1 MTVINTNTAAL
12 TAQYHLSQVNKEME
26 QAMERLSSGQ
36 RINSASDDAA
46 GLAIASKMDAQIRGL
61 NTAIR
66 NANDGINLANTA
78 EGAME
83 EVENM
88 LQRMREIAVQS
99 ANGTYSASD
108 RANLDA
114 EVQEL
119 KAEIDRVVNTTRWN
133 DIVLLDG
140 SYSGSMQI
148 GAKANETLAVT
159 IGNMATTSLGTSSTA
174 ASTAAATSNSASG
187 KEAIVTTAQ
196 MAFNGNDS
204 YGFTLTVGN
213 GSGGTVALSVAA
225 GSVTGGDAQDVK
237 DKLQTAI
244 DAAVNASPPTLG
256 SGDITVSANGNVLT
270 INNNLGDTLAV
281 SAFTSTANG
290 TASYSSISG
299 AGTSKL
305 LDNDAAVTS
314 ISNNG
319 GGAKTNATG
328 TLTLDDDKDYSF
340 RVNGTLVNIT
350 NLNGTGGTTMANA
363 LTAIQNAIGAGAA
376 ASTVAA
382 NGGSTAAV
390 FSLQDSTGKNIDI
403 TNFTAASAPAGSA
416 GSMVM
421 TVRVDAGAPN
431 TASNTYANGGSD
443 TTDIE
448 TTDIVQ
454 LSFTEAEANY
464 QFTITGAAGA
474 QVYTVQ
480 TASAGKTLSE
490 ALAITRDAINT
501 NVGTEKVRARVVDG
515 KLELENEHTAAVT
528 LDTFSSTGKAA
539 VTAGAATL
547 GATNLVTQGSASTT
561 NGVLATTSQMSM
573 QFTQDDNYSF
583 AIGGTTI
590 TAAVSGGNL
599 DAMVSAVN
607 SNSSTTGVSAR
618 QESGLMMLENAS
630 GAAINI
636 TAFSS
641 TGTGEA
647 FVANAAGQ
655 GGSATLTDT
664 AAVTG
669 ANTAAA
675 GKATATTMDLTMSA
689 SDDVTFQISD
699 GRTTAV
705 VRKTTFNP
713 ANNAA
718 IIAEITAALN
728 AVGSDISVA
737 AGADVTATGNGTA
750 DEKLILTNS
759 KGGKIEITGFT
770 SDGTGTM
777 TATPATGQGVGKIL
791 NDDGISGSQAAVSAI
806 VVTDQNGAQAA
817 VGTIDRAI
825 EQLNKER
832 SGLGAITNRLD
843 HTINNLSNV
852 STQVSASKSQ
862 IEDADFAAE
871 TSNLTKNQILS
882 QAATSMLAQANQ
894 SKQGIL
900 ALLQG

>member
-1 MTVINTNTAAL
+1 MTVINTNTASL

-36 RINSASDDAA
+36 RINSAADDAA

-61 NTAIR
+61 STAIR
-66 NANDGINLANTA
+66 NANDGISLANTA

-83 EVENM
+83 EIENM

-99 ANGTYSASD
+99 ANGTYSTAD
-108 RANLDA
+108 RANLDN
-114 EVQEL
+114 EVQQL
-119 KAEIDRVVNTTRWN
+119 KSEIDRVVNTTRYN

-140 SYSGSMQI
+140 SYNGSMQI

-159 IGNMATTSLGTSSTA
+159 IGNMATTALGTSATT

-187 KEAIVTTAQ
+187 KEAITTTAQ

-213 GSGGTVALSVAA
+213 GAGGTATIAVAN
-225 GSVTGGDAQDVK
+225 GTVTGGDAQDVK

-244 DAAVNASPPTLG
+244 DGQVTAGNLS
-256 SGDITVSANGNVLT
+256 SGDITASVDGGVVT
-270 INNNLGDTLAV
+270 INNKLGDTLAISSFA
-281 SAFTSTANG
+281 SAANG

-314 ISNNG
+314 IANNG

-328 TLTLDDDKDYSF
+328 TLTLDDDKDYNF
-340 RVNGTLVNIT
+340 RVNGTLVSIT
-350 NLNGTGGTTMANA
+350 NLNGTGGTTMADA
-363 LTAIQNAIGAGAA
+363 LTAIKNAIGSGGAG
-376 ASTVAA
+376 STVAA
-382 NGGSTAAV
+382 NGGGTAAV
-390 FSLQDSTGKNIDI
+390 FSLQDATGQNIDI
-403 TNFTAASAPAGSA
+403 TNFNAVSSPAGSA
-416 GSMVM
+416 GAMSL
-421 TVRVDAGAPN
+421 TVRVDADTN
-431 TASNTYANGGSD
+431 TSSNTYVNGGSD
-443 TTDIE
+443 TTDVN

-464 QFTITGAAGA
+464 QFTIDGAAGS

-480 TASAGKTLSE
+480 TASAGKTLQE
-490 ALAITRDAINT
+490 ALAVTRDAINAD
-501 NVGTEKVRARVVDG
+501 VATEKVRARVVDG
-515 KLELENEHTAAVT
+515 KLELENEHTAAIT
-528 LDTFSSTGKAA
+528 IDTFSSTGKAA
-539 VTAGAATL
+539 VSAGAATL
-547 GATNLVTQGSASTT
+547 GAANLVADGSASTT
-561 NGVLATTSQMSM
+561 NGVEATTSQMTM
-573 QFTQDDNYSF
+573 QFTQDDTYSF
-583 AIGGTTI
+583 KIGGTTI
-590 TAAVSGGNL
+590 TAAVSGGSL

-607 SNSSTTGVSAR
+607 SNSGTTSVSAR
-618 QESGLMMLENAS
+618 QENGTMVLENAT

-636 TAFSS
+636 TAFTS

-664 AAVTG
+664 AAVTA
-669 ANTAAA
+669 ANTGAA
-675 GKATATTMDLTMSA
+675 GKATASTMDLTMSA

-705 VRKTTFNP
+705 VRKTTFDP

-737 AGADVTATGNGTA
+737 AGADTAGSAAGTA
-750 DEKLILTNS
+750 DEKVILTNS

-770 SDGTGTM
+770 SDGATTM

-791 NDDGISGSQAAVSAI
+791 NDDGVTGSQSAVSAI
-806 VVTDQNGAQAA
+806 AVTDQNGAQSA

-825 EQLNKER
+825 EQLNTQR
-832 SGLGAITNRLD
+832 SELGAINNRLD
-843 HTINNLSNV
+843 HTISNLGNV
-852 STQVSASKSQ
+852 STNTAAAKSR

-871 TSNLTKNQILS
+871 TSALTKNQILS

-894 SKQGIL
+894 SKQSIL

>member
-1 MTVINTNTAAL
+1 MEVVMTVINTNTAAL
-12 TAQYHLSQVNKEME
+12 TAQFHLSQVNKEME

-159 IGNMATTSLGTSSTA
+159 IGSMATTSLGTSSTA

-187 KEAIVTTAQ
+187 KQAIVTTAQ

-244 DAAVNASPPTLG
+244 DAAVNASPATLG

-328 TLTLDDDKDYSF
+328 SLALLEGKDYSF
-340 RVNGTLVNIT
+340 RVNGTLVSIT
-350 NLNGTGGTTMANA
+350 DLGTGTSNADA
-363 LTAIQNAIGAGAA
+363 LTAIKNAIGSGGA
-376 ASTVAA
+376 ASTVASA
-382 NGGSTAAV
+382 GGTAT
-390 FSLQDSTGKNIDI
+390 FSLQDATGQNIDI
-403 TNFTAASAPAGSA
+403 TNFTAASSPAGSA

-421 TVRVDAGAPN
+421 TVRVDADTN
-431 TASNTYANGGSD
+431 TPSNTYANGGSD
-443 TTDIE
+443 TTDIG

-464 QFTITGAAGA
+464 QFTIDGAAGSN
-474 QVYTVQ
+474 VYTVQ

-490 ALAITRDAINT
+490 ALAITRDAINAD
-501 NVGTEKVRARVVDG
+501 VGTEKVRARVVDG

-539 VTAGAATL
+539 VTAGTATL

-599 DAMVSAVN
+599 DAMISAVN

-705 VRKTTFNP
+705 VRKTTFDP
-713 ANNAA
+713 DNNAA

-737 AGADVTATGNGTA
+737 AGADTAGSTAGTA

>member
-1 MTVINTNTAAL
+1 MTVINTNTASL

-36 RINSASDDAA
+36 RINSAADDAA

-61 NTAIR
+61 STAIR
-66 NANDGINLANTA
+66 NANDGISLANTA

-83 EVENM
+83 EIENM

-99 ANGTYSASD
+99 ANGTYSTAD
-108 RANLDA
+108 RANLDN
-114 EVQEL
+114 EVQQL
-119 KAEIDRVVNTTRWN
+119 KSEIDRVVNTTRYN

-140 SYSGSMQI
+140 SYNGSMQI

-159 IGNMATTSLGTSSTA
+159 IGNMATTALGTSATT

-187 KEAIVTTAQ
+187 KEAITTTAQ

-213 GSGGTVALSVAA
+213 GAGGTATIAVAN
-225 GSVTGGDAQDVK
+225 GTVTGGDAQDVK

-244 DAAVNASPPTLG
+244 DAQVTAGNLS
-256 SGDITVSANGNVLT
+256 SGDITASVDGGVVT
-270 INNNLGDTLAV
+270 INNKLGDTLAISSFA
-281 SAFTSTANG
+281 SAANG

-314 ISNNG
+314 IANNG

-328 TLTLDDDKDYSF
+328 TLTLDDDKDYNF
-340 RVNGTLVNIT
+340 RVNGTLVSIT
-350 NLNGTGGTTMANA
+350 NLNGTGGTTMADA
-363 LTAIQNAIGAGAA
+363 LTAIKNAIGSGGAG
-376 ASTVAA
+376 STVAA
-382 NGGSTAAV
+382 NGGGTAAV
-390 FSLQDSTGKNIDI
+390 FSLQDATGQNIDI
-403 TNFTAASAPAGSA
+403 TNFNAVSSPAGSA
-416 GSMVM
+416 GAMSL
-421 TVRVDAGAPN
+421 TVRVDADTN
-431 TASNTYANGGSD
+431 TSSNTYVNGGSD
-443 TTDIE
+443 TTDVN

-464 QFTITGAAGA
+464 QFTIDGAAGS

-480 TASAGKTLSE
+480 TASAGKTLQE
-490 ALAITRDAINT
+490 ALAVTRDAINA
-501 NVGTEKVRARVVDG
+501 NVATEKVRARVVDG
-515 KLELENEHTAAVT
+515 KLELENEHTAAIT
-528 LDTFSSTGKAA
+528 IDTFSSTGKAA
-539 VTAGAATL
+539 VSAGAATL
-547 GATNLVTQGSASTT
+547 GAANLVADGSASTT
-561 NGVLATTSQMSM
+561 NGVEATTSQMTM
-573 QFTQDDNYSF
+573 QFTQDDTYSF
-583 AIGGTTI
+583 KIGGTTI
-590 TAAVSGGNL
+590 TAAVSGGSL

-607 SNSSTTGVSAR
+607 SNSGTTSVSAR
-618 QESGLMMLENAS
+618 QENGTMVLENAT

-636 TAFSS
+636 TAFTS

-664 AAVTG
+664 AAVTA
-669 ANTAAA
+669 ANTGAA
-675 GKATATTMDLTMSA
+675 GKATASTMDLTMSA

-705 VRKTTFNP
+705 VRKTTFDP

-737 AGADVTATGNGTA
+737 AGADTAGSAAGTA
-750 DEKLILTNS
+750 DEKVILTNS

-770 SDGTGTM
+770 SDGATTM

-791 NDDGISGSQAAVSAI
+791 NDDGVTGSQSAVSAI
-806 VVTDQNGAQAA
+806 AVTDQNGAQSA

-825 EQLNKER
+825 EQLNTQR
-832 SGLGAITNRLD
+832 SELGAINNRLD
-843 HTINNLSNV
+843 HTISNLGNV
-852 STQVSASKSQ
+852 STNTAAAKSR

-871 TSNLTKNQILS
+871 TSALTKNQILS

-894 SKQGIL
+894 SKQSIL

>member
-1 MTVINTNTAAL
+1 MTVINTNTASL

-36 RINSASDDAA
+36 RINSAADDAA

-61 NTAIR
+61 STAIR
-66 NANDGINLANTA
+66 NANDGISLANTA

-83 EVENM
+83 EIENM

-99 ANGTYSASD
+99 ANGTYSTAD
-108 RANLDA
+108 RANLDN
-114 EVQEL
+114 EVQQL
-119 KAEIDRVVNTTRWN
+119 KSEIDRVVNTTRYN

-140 SYSGSMQI
+140 SYNGSMQI

-159 IGNMATTSLGTSSTA
+159 IGNMATTALGTSATT

-187 KEAIVTTAQ
+187 KEAITTTAQ

-213 GSGGTVALSVAA
+213 GAGGTATIAVAN
-225 GSVTGGDAQDVK
+225 GTVTGGDAQDVK

-244 DAAVNASPPTLG
+244 DAQVTAGNLS
-256 SGDITVSANGNVLT
+256 SGDITASVDGGVVT
-270 INNNLGDTLAV
+270 INNKLGDTLAISSFA
-281 SAFTSTANG
+281 SAANG

-314 ISNNG
+314 IANNG

-328 TLTLDDDKDYSF
+328 TLTLDDDKDYNF
-340 RVNGTLVNIT
+340 RVNGTLVSIT
-350 NLNGTGGTTMANA
+350 NLNGTGGTTMADA
-363 LTAIQNAIGAGAA
+363 LTAIKNAIGSGGAG
-376 ASTVAA
+376 STVAA
-382 NGGSTAAV
+382 NGGGTAAV
-390 FSLQDSTGKNIDI
+390 FSLQDATGQNIDI
-403 TNFTAASAPAGSA
+403 TNFNAVSSPAGSA
-416 GSMVM
+416 GAMSL
-421 TVRVDAGAPN
+421 TVRVDADTN
-431 TASNTYANGGSD
+431 TSSNTYVNGGSD
-443 TTDIE
+443 TTDVN

-464 QFTITGAAGA
+464 QFTIDGAAGSN
-474 QVYTVQ
+474 VYTVQ
-480 TASAGKTLSE
+480 TASAGKTLQE
-490 ALAITRDAINT
+490 ALAVTRDAINAD
-501 NVGTEKVRARVVDG
+501 VATEKVRARVVDG
-515 KLELENEHTAAVT
+515 KLELENEHTAAIT
-528 LDTFSSTGKAA
+528 IDTFSSTGKAA
-539 VTAGAATL
+539 VSAGAATL
-547 GATNLVTQGSASTT
+547 GAANLVADGSASTT
-561 NGVLATTSQMSM
+561 NGVEATTSQMTM
-573 QFTQDDNYSF
+573 QFTQDDTYSF
-583 AIGGTTI
+583 KIGGTTI
-590 TAAVSGGNL
+590 TAAVSGGSL

-607 SNSSTTGVSAR
+607 SNSGTTSVSAR
-618 QESGLMMLENAS
+618 QENGTMVLENAT

-636 TAFSS
+636 TAFTS

-664 AAVTG
+664 AAVTA
-669 ANTAAA
+669 ANTGAA
-675 GKATATTMDLTMSA
+675 GKATASTMDLTMSA

-705 VRKTTFNP
+705 VRKTTFDP

-737 AGADVTATGNGTA
+737 AGADTAGSAAGTA
-750 DEKLILTNS
+750 DEKVILTNS

-770 SDGTGTM
+770 SDGATTM

-791 NDDGISGSQAAVSAI
+791 NDDGVTGSQSAVSAI
-806 VVTDQNGAQAA
+806 AVTDQNGAQSA

-825 EQLNKER
+825 EQLNTQR
-832 SGLGAITNRLD
+832 SELGAINNRLD
-843 HTINNLSNV
+843 HTISNLGNV
-852 STQVSASKSQ
+852 STNTAAAKSR

-871 TSNLTKNQILS
+871 TSALTKNQILS

-894 SKQGIL
+894 SKQSIL

>member
-1 MTVINTNTAAL
+1 MTVINTNTASL

-36 RINSASDDAA
+36 RINSAADDAA

-61 NTAIR
+61 STAIR
-66 NANDGINLANTA
+66 NANDGISLANTA

-83 EVENM
+83 EIENM

-99 ANGTYSASD
+99 ANGTYSTAD
-108 RANLDA
+108 RANLDN
-114 EVQEL
+114 EVQQL
-119 KAEIDRVVNTTRWN
+119 KSEIDRVVNTTRYN

-140 SYSGSMQI
+140 SYNGSMQI

-159 IGNMATTSLGTSSTA
+159 IGNMATTALGTSATT

-187 KEAIVTTAQ
+187 KEAITTTAQ

-213 GSGGTVALSVAA
+213 GAGGTATIAVAN
-225 GSVTGGDAQDVK
+225 GTVTGGDAQDVK

-244 DAAVNASPPTLG
+244 DAQVTAGNLS
-256 SGDITVSANGNVLT
+256 SGDITASVDGGVVT
-270 INNNLGDTLAV
+270 INNKLGDTLAISSFA
-281 SAFTSTANG
+281 SAANG

-314 ISNNG
+314 IANNG
-319 GGAKTNATG
+319 GGSKTNATG
-328 TLTLDDDKDYSF
+328 TLTLDDDKDYNF
-340 RVNGTLVNIT
+340 RVNGTLVSIT
-350 NLNGTGGTTMANA
+350 NLNGTGGTTMADA
-363 LTAIQNAIGAGAA
+363 LTAIKNAIGSGGAG
-376 ASTVAA
+376 STVAA
-382 NGGSTAAV
+382 NGGGTAAV
-390 FSLQDSTGKNIDI
+390 FSLQDATGQNIDI
-403 TNFTAASAPAGSA
+403 TNFNAVSSPAGSA
-416 GSMVM
+416 GAMSL
-421 TVRVDAGAPN
+421 TVRVDADTN
-431 TASNTYANGGSD
+431 TSSNTYVNGGSD
-443 TTDIE
+443 TTDVN

-464 QFTITGAAGA
+464 QFTIDGAAGSN
-474 QVYTVQ
+474 VYTVQ
-480 TASAGKTLSE
+480 TASAGKTLQE
-490 ALAITRDAINT
+490 ALAVTRDAINAD
-501 NVGTEKVRARVVDG
+501 VATEKVRARVVDG
-515 KLELENEHTAAVT
+515 KLELENEHTAAIT
-528 LDTFSSTGKAA
+528 IDTFSSTGKAA
-539 VTAGAATL
+539 VSAGAATL
-547 GATNLVTQGSASTT
+547 GAANLVADGSASTT
-561 NGVLATTSQMSM
+561 NGVEATTSQMTM
-573 QFTQDDNYSF
+573 QFTQDDTYSF
-583 AIGGTTI
+583 KIGGTTI
-590 TAAVSGGNL
+590 TAAVSGGSL

-607 SNSSTTGVSAR
+607 SNSGTTSVSAR
-618 QESGLMMLENAS
+618 QENGTMVLENAT

-636 TAFSS
+636 TAFTS

-664 AAVTG
+664 AAVTA
-669 ANTAAA
+669 ANTGAA
-675 GKATATTMDLTMSA
+675 GKATASTMDLTMSA

-705 VRKTTFNP
+705 VRKTTFDP

-737 AGADVTATGNGTA
+737 AGADTAGSAAGTA
-750 DEKLILTNS
+750 DEKVVLTNS

-770 SDGTGTM
+770 SDGATTM

-791 NDDGISGSQAAVSAI
+791 NDDGVTGSQSAVSAI
-806 VVTDQNGAQAA
+806 AVTDQNGAQSA

-825 EQLNKER
+825 EQLNTQR
-832 SGLGAITNRLD
+832 SELGAINNRLD
-843 HTINNLSNV
+843 HTISNLGNV
-852 STQVSASKSQ
+852 STNTAAAKSR

-871 TSNLTKNQILS
+871 TSALTKNQILS

-894 SKQGIL
+894 SKQSIL

>member
-12 TAQYHLSQVNKEME
+12 TAQFHLSQVNKEME

-61 NTAIR
+61 TTAIR
-66 NANDGINLANTA
+66 NANDGISLANTA

-99 ANGTYSASD
+99 ANGTYSTAD
-108 RANLDA
+108 RANLDN
-114 EVQEL
+114 EVQQL
-119 KAEIDRVVNTTRWN
+119 KAEIDRVVDTTRFN

-140 SYSGSMQI
+140 SYSGTMQI

-159 IGNMATTSLGTSSTA
+159 IGNMATTALGTSSTA
-174 ASTAAATSNSASG
+174 ASTAAATTNSATG

-213 GSGGTVALSVAA
+213 GSGGTATIAVSG
-225 GSVTGGDAQDVK
+225 GSVVGGDAQDVK

-244 DAAVNASPPTLG
+244 DAQVTANNLSA
-256 SGDITVSANGNVLT
+256 GDITASVNGNVLT
-270 INNNLGDTLAV
+270 INNKLGDTLAV
-281 SAFTSTANG
+281 SSFTSTANG

-328 TLTLDDDKDYSF
+328 SLALLEGKDYSF
-340 RVNGTLVNIT
+340 RVNGTLVSIT
-350 NLNGTGGTTMANA
+350 NLGTGTSNADA
-363 LTAIQNAIGAGAA
+363 LTAIKNAIGSGGA
-376 ASTVAA
+376 ASTVASA
-382 NGGSTAAV
+382 GGTAT
-390 FSLQDSTGKNIDI
+390 FSLQDATGQNIDI
-403 TNFTAASAPAGSA
+403 TNFTAASSPAGSA

-421 TVRVDAGAPN
+421 TVRVDADTN

-443 TTDIE
+443 TTDIN

-464 QFTITGAAGA
+464 QFTIDGAAGS
-474 QVYTVQ
+474 QVYTVA

-490 ALAITRDAINT
+490 ALAITRDAINA
-501 NVGTEKVRARVVDG
+501 NVATEKVRARVVDG

-528 LDTFSSTGKAA
+528 LDTFSSTGKSA
-539 VTAGAATL
+539 VTAGTATL

-561 NGVLATTSQMSM
+561 DGVLATTSQMSM

-618 QESGLMMLENAS
+618 QESGLMILENAS

-664 AAVTG
+664 AAVTA

-705 VRKTTFNP
+705 VRKTTFDP
-713 ANNAA
+713 SNNAA

-728 AVGSDISVA
+728 AVGSNISVA

-806 VVTDQNGAQAA
+806 AVTDQNGAQAA

-832 SGLGAITNRLD
+832 SGLGAIANRLD
-843 HTINNLSNV
+843 HTISNLSNV
-852 STQVSASKSQ
+852 STTTAASKSR

>member
-1 MTVINTNTAAL
+1 MTVINTNTASL

-36 RINSASDDAA
+36 RINSAADDAA

-61 NTAIR
+61 STAIR
-66 NANDGINLANTA
+66 NANDGISLANTA

-83 EVENM
+83 EIENM

-99 ANGTYSASD
+99 ANGTYSTAD
-108 RANLDA
+108 RANLDN
-114 EVQEL
+114 EVQQL
-119 KAEIDRVVNTTRWN
+119 KSEIDRVVNTTRYN

-140 SYSGSMQI
+140 SYNGSMQI

-159 IGNMATTSLGTSSTA
+159 IGNMATTALGTSATT

-187 KEAIVTTAQ
+187 KEAITTTAQ

-213 GSGGTVALSVAA
+213 GAGGTVGLAVAGGA
-225 GSVTGGDAQDVK
+225 VTGGDAQDIK

-244 DAAVNASPPTLG
+244 DAAVGATPATLG

-270 INNNLGDTLAV
+270 INNNLGDTLAI
-281 SAFTSTANG
+281 SAFTSAANG

-299 AGTSKL
+299 AGSSKL
-305 LDNDAAVTS
+305 LDNDGPVQAIT
-314 ISNNG
+314 NNG
-319 GGAKTNATG
+319 GGSGSNATG
-328 TLTLDDDKDYSF
+328 SLTIQEGKDYNF
-340 RVNGTLVNIT
+340 RVNGTLVSIT
-350 NLNGTGGTTMANA
+350 NFNGTGGTSRADA
-363 LTAIQNAIGAGAA
+363 LTAIKNAIGAGGAGTTAA
-376 ASTVAA
+376 AGTGGAA
-382 NGGSTAAV
+382 GSTV
-390 FSLQDSTGKNIDI
+390 FSLQDTTGKEIDI
-403 TNFTAASAPAGSA
+403 TNFNASSSPAGSA
-416 GSMVM
+416 GAMSL
-421 TVRVDAGAPN
+421 TVRVDANNSTP
-431 TASNTYANGGSD
+431 SNTYVNGGSD
-443 TTDIE
+443 TTDLDVGDVI
-448 TTDIVQ
+448 Q
-454 LSFTEAEANY
+454 LSFTEAEADY
-464 QFTITGAAGA
+464 DIDFDGVTHSIA
-474 QVYTVQ
+474 
-480 TASAGKTLSE
+480 TASAGKTLAE
-490 ALAITRDAINT
+490 ALAITRDAINADT
-501 NVGTEKVRARVVDG
+501 NVNGKIEARVVDG
-515 KLELENEHTAAVT
+515 KLEIEEIGGAAVT
-528 LDTFSSTGKAA
+528 IDNFSSTGKAA
-539 VTAGAATL
+539 VNAGAATL
-547 GATNLVTQGSASTT
+547 GATNLVTQGSASTN
-561 NGVLATTSQMSM
+561 NGVEATTSQMTM
-573 QFTQDDNYSF
+573 QFTQDDTYSF

-590 TAAVSGGNL
+590 TAAVSGGSL

-607 SNSSTTGVSAR
+607 SNSGTTSVSAR
-618 QESGLMMLENAS
+618 QENGSMILENAT
-630 GAAINI
+630 GAAISI
-636 TAFSS
+636 TNFSS

-664 AAVTG
+664 AAVQA

-705 VRKTTFNP
+705 VRKTTFDP

-737 AGADVTATGNGTA
+737 AGADTAGSAVGTA
-750 DEKLILTNS
+750 DEKVVLTNS

-770 SDGTGTM
+770 STGATTM

-791 NDDGISGSQAAVSAI
+791 NDDGVTGSQSAVSAI
-806 VVTDQNGAQAA
+806 AVTDQNGAQSA

-825 EQLNKER
+825 EQLNTQR
-832 SGLGAITNRLD
+832 SELGAINNRLD
-843 HTINNLSNV
+843 HTISNLGNV
-852 STQVSASKSQ
+852 STNTAAAKSR

-871 TSNLTKNQILS
+871 TSALTKNQILS

-894 SKQGIL
+894 SKQSIL